1 MRDNRKGSKKELR
14 NTDTAVTARKVNTV
28 RIGKFEIL
36 FEKQGNI
43 VKIINII
50 EDLSEEHK
58 ILSVDRSNK
67 LRKTEDSKH
76 CQKSY
81 MLFNR

>member
-1 MRDNRKGSKKELR
+1 MRDNSKSSEKELR
-14 NTDTAVTARKVNTV
+14 NTDTTVKNANTV

-36 FEKQGNI
+36 FEKHGNI

-58 ILSVDRSNK
+58 ILSVDHSNK
-67 LRKTEDSKH
+67 LRS
-76 CQKSY
+76 
-81 MLFNR
+81 R

>member
-1 MRDNRKGSKKELR
+1 MRDNRKDSKKELR

-58 ILSVDRSNK
+58 ILSVDQSYK
-67 LRKTEDSKH
+67 LRKAEDSEH